1 MSDSTPH
8 DREDEPLLIAAD
20 LDRPQR
26 YTPWWSGLLGPIQAI
41 VGLMPAHKNTRS
53 GRQTGRRI
61 KFVLGGVGSVMIIF
75 GQDPT
80 LMVVGFLILAGAPWL
95 PLPQVKK
102 RAIQN
107 RLQSLREPRTRPN
120 SEPAQLR
127 WEGRRL
133 VLARDGQ
140 TMRRVL
146 TRRGEHIVR
155 AGDLDGTRYLM
166 VAPPSE
172 KKSETIWVAT
182 DPSADLPEGLALE
195 EIDPERVDQPC
206 RVEPEAW
213 TQLAGELM
221 AV

>member
-1 MSDSTPH
+1 MSNSSPH
-8 DREDEPLLIAAD
+8 DREDDPLVLPAA
-20 LDRPQR
+20 LQHREA

-53 GRQTGRRI
+53 GRQSGRRI

-75 GQDPT
+75 GQDPV
-80 LMVVGFLILAGAPWL
+80 LMAAGFLILGGAPWL

-102 RAIQN
+102 RALQN
-107 RLQSLREPRTRPN
+107 RLQSLRAPRSRPAT
-120 SEPAQLR
+120 EPAELR

-133 VLARDGQ
+133 VLARDGE

-146 TRRGEHIVR
+146 TGRGEHIVR

-195 EIDPERVDQPC
+195 ELDPERVDQPC

-221 AV
+221 GV